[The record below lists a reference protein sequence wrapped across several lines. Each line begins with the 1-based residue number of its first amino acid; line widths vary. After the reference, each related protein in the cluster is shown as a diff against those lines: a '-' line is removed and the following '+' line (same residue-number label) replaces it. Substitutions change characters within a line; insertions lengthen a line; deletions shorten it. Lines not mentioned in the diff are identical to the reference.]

1 MEEQISSRLKM
12 IEEVEYPWNIK
23 IMAYSSLLA

>member
-12 IEEVEYPWNIK
+12 IQEVENPRNIK
-23 IMAYSSLLA
+23 IIAYSSLLA